1 MSFRFLPGSRLDG
14 FNQVYDAL
22 VGSVEK
28 YGIKG
33 LKGFFYAICKK
44 EDNLTQGRRSVTLE
58 INPEVVLPP
67 EKW

>member
-1 MSFRFLPGSRLDG
+1 M
-14 FNQVYDAL
+14 YDAL

-33 LKGFFYAICKK
+33 LKGFFYAIYKK
-44 EDNLTQGRRSVTLE
+44 DDLTLEGRSVTLE